1 MNSMAT
7 FFRESRTARFF
18 IPAGIILIIF
28 GIYMFIINNN
38 NQNYVETEST
48 VTSAEV
54 DQEAYTDAEG
64 NQVEAT
70 YTVKLTY
77 TVNEKEYKGELS
89 GVSKH
94 NTGDKMKIYYNPDN
108 PTQITQTKSLILPVV
123 IILAGV
129 ASLAGGIISSV
140 RAIKE
145 HKEMK
150 IQEEGWKNGK

>member
-28 GIYMFIINNN
+28 GIFMFIVNNDN
-38 NQNYVETEST
+38 KNYVEVEST
-48 VTSAEV
+48 VTSIDV
-54 DQEAYTDAEG
+54 DQEAYIDAEG

-77 TVNEKEYKGELS
+77 TVDGKEYTGELS
-89 GVSKH
+89 GVSKY

-108 PTQITQTKSLILPVV
+108 PTQITQTKSLILPIA
-123 IILAGV
+123 IIVAGIAALAF
-129 ASLAGGIISSV
+129 GIISSV
-140 RAIKE
+140 HAIKE
-145 HKEMK
+145 RRKLK
-150 IQEEGWKNGK
+150 TQEEGWKNGK